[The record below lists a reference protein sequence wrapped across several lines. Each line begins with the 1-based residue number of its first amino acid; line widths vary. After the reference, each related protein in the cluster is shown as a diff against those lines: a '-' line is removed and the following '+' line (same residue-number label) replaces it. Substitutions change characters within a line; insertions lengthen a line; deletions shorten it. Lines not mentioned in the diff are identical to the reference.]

1 MVNTIKSLLTAALTN
16 REILSLE
23 IGSCGLEQRE
33 RERERER
40 KKEERIG
47 RN

>member
-33 RERERER
+33 RERER
-40 KKEERIG
+40 G
-47 RN
+47 RRRRE